1 MALPKSIATE
11 RGKYLQDILVG
22 AEAEMLIDWPMPTK
36 DDLALIGS
44 VIVLYS
50 YIDFN
55 LRRFIE
61 VLERAGVLPGCWKGK
76 TAKMSIVDVLTI
88 LEAMPD
94 WSPNNQLAFKR
105 IKEFRGTRNLMAHFA
120 VRRFPNEDA
129 FVFVTKSASDFKRV
143 LGHDPEPGM
152 VMTGV
157 ADVPQIREVIKVI
170 DGLLTWLSQATRE
183 VEDQYFRTLKP
194 NVGK

>member
-1 MALPKSIATE
+1 
-11 RGKYLQDILVG
+11 
-22 AEAEMLIDWPMPTK
+22 MPTK

-61 VLERAGVLPGCWKGK
+61 VLEKAGVLQGDWKGK
-76 TAKMSIVDVLTI
+76 TAKMSIVDVQTI
-88 LEAMPD
+88 IEAMPD
-94 WSPNNQLAFKR
+94 WATNNRLAFKR

-143 LGHDPEPGM
+143 LGYDPEPGM

-183 VEDQYFRTLKP
+183 VEDQYFRALKP